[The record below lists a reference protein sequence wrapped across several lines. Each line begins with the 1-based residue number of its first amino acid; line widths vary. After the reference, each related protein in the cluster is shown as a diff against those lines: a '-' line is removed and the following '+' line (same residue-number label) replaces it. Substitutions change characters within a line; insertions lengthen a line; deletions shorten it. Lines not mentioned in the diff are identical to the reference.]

1 MRAWLMMQVDKV
13 YVSEK
18 MLTTKL
24 GTQGADPGVYQLP
37 EALGKQPSSQK
48 RTNPAFTLPRRSR
61 LQSEYEKLTA
71 SVPPPGK

>member
-1 MRAWLMMQVDKV
+1 MVAHYMQVDKV
-13 YVSEK
+13 YMSRK

-24 GTQGADPGVYQLP
+24 GTQGADPGVYELP

-48 RTNPAFTLPRRSR
+48 RTGPAFTLPRTSR
-61 LQSEYEKLTA
+61 LKAEYERLTA